1 MLLLLG
7 SRPAARGPSRSIVLA
22 VAQGKLFLP
31 CPQELTRAI
40 SPGLGVI

>member
-1 MLLLLG
+1 MLLLLLG
-7 SRPAARGPSRSIVLA
+7 SGPAARGPSRSIV
-22 VAQGKLFLP
+22 LFLP